1 MKIENSVIF
10 VKENTKIYLCKIK
23 NFVKLE
29 IIVLMQGN
37 TEMLRIAYVI

>member
-23 NFVKLE
+23 NFVKLK